1 MASVPLRGTKW
12 CRDQPHGAGH
22 VEGLGRFERS
32 CGMFG
37 DVDPV
42 SCGMGV
48 MVGCG
53 MAWYCGWMDWDVK
66 VVDGLCFFSVVL
78 EHTSSQANTALGTL
92 VRHVSSWQSTF
103 RHADGHRLSNRGQTM
118 CFSEEQP
125 PCISMSS
132 VFRTVGHVEIICLAA
147 FFGPEASNAH
157 PLALAHCM
165 PELAETLVACVQWCN
180 AGRQ

>member
-1 MASVPLRGTKW
+1 MEGLHLSFQPCSEHMASVPLRGTKW

-78 EHTSSQANTALGTL
+78 EHTSSQANTALATL
-92 VRHVSSWQSTF
+92 VRHVLPGKAHLGMLMVTVSVIVVKPCVSAKNSLHVSPCHQFLEQLGMSKSFVW
-103 RHADGHRLSNRGQTM
+103 LL
-118 CFSEEQP
+118 FSGLRQATP
-125 PCISMSS
+125 IHWHW
-132 VFRTVGHVEIICLAA
+132 RT
-147 FFGPEASNAH
+147 
-157 PLALAHCM
+157 
-165 PELAETLVACVQWCN
+165 ACPS
-180 AGRQ
+180 